1 MTTPRLVVG
10 LGLVAVL
17 AAACGERQRPG
28 PPTITLEAPPGN
40 VVTSPDTFLVGVHA
54 TDDNGLD
61 SIIVSFLTDIR
72 GIDAFEKLDFTDQ
85 VILTVPPGRAVGE
98 VLEIFGVA
106 RDLTGELATTS
117 VSVTVVD
124 TGAVQ
129 R

>member
-1 MTTPRLVVG
+1 MTTPRLLVA
-10 LGLVAVL
+10 LGLVAML
-17 AAACGERQRPG
+17 AAACDERKRPG

-54 TDDNGLD
+54 SDDNGLD

-72 GIDAFEKLDFTDQ
+72 GIDAFERLDYTDQ

-98 VLEIFGVA
+98 ILEIFGVA
-106 RDLTGELATTS
+106 RDLTGELASTS

>member
-1 MTTPRLVVG
+1 MTTPRLVVVVG
-10 LGLVAVL
+10 LGAVL

-54 TDDNGLD
+54 SDDNGLD
-61 SIIVSFLTDIR
+61 SIIVSFLTEIR

>member
-1 MTTPRLVVG
+1 MTTPGLVVV
-10 LGLVAVL
+10 LGLAAVL

-54 TDDNGLD
+54 SDDNGLD

-72 GIDAFEKLDFTDQ
+72 GIDAFERLDYTDQ

-106 RDLTGELATTS
+106 RDLTGELASTS